1 MTLEEFKS
9 ECQAF
14 IFNWHRTSAN
24 AKKLQKQFSDLDIE
38 TYVINS
44 HEAENN
50 NGLPNWINIGESG
63 YMVQQYAKARETFNK
78 KYFIE
83 MFADIYDVN
92 AKLIIERAC
101 YVFNKYNCGVY
112 APNIYFMDWVFDK
125 SRLHKL
131 EKHLYEVLNP
141 ESLLSIIHKDVLKE
155 IFLDPVKYKYGWG
168 IDFLVCL
175 LANLQNKLVIRDY
188 ITTIKHPK
196 GTAYDEMGALDEYYQ
211 YIKELGVELSALM
224 EKNIHEAEDL
234 IRKDVI
240 HKIRGKLTDWNI
252 EIAKFFG
259 KNRRIKNS

>member
-1 MTLEEFKS
+1 MTLDEFKS

-14 IFNWHRTSAN
+14 IFNWYRTSEN
-24 AKKLQKQFSDLDIE
+24 AKKLHKQFSDLGIE

-63 YMVQQYAKARETFNK
+63 YMVQQYAKAKETFSK

-83 MFADIYDVN
+83 MFADVYKVN
-92 AKLIIERAC
+92 AKLILKRAC
-101 YVFNKYNCGVY
+101 YVFDKYNCGVY

-141 ESLLSIIHKDVLKE
+141 EALLSIIHKDVLKE
-155 IFLDPVKYKYGWG
+155 VFLDPIKYKYGWG
-168 IDFLVCL
+168 IDFHVGL
-175 LANLQNKLVIRDY
+175 LSNLQNKLVIRDY

-196 GTAYDEMGALDEYYQ
+196 GRGYDSIGADHEYHA
-211 YIKELGVELSALM
+211 YIKDMGEEMEALM
-224 EKNIHEAEDL
+224 WKNIHEAVDL
-234 IRKDVI
+234 VRKDRL
-240 HKIRGKLTDWNI
+240 HKMRGNLTDWNI
-252 EIAKFFG
+252 KIRKLIAKV
-259 KNRRIKNS
+259 R